1 MAADA
6 HNDDGTGAVRRLR
19 SQRFTRSSRPSEATP
34 ARGDDFP
41 IRFSYFPPEEES
53 ARARV
58 FSSAAAAEFAE
69 TFAERSQAWIDRVS
83 QSFSSLSIRRP
94 TPSEMEISARVGL
107 VLLFLPLA
115 ILISPIGLPRT
126 EHLKTAPPFS
136 LVDRLSFGDGLR
148 LVLASQPGSLR
159 SENVDDVAELK
170 IAASTPLAEDP
181 AKPASSP
188 EVPQA
193 TVSQLPL
200 LVMDERRW
208 SLPFNSQDYAI
219 ADLPTNPQESFR
231 TEVIAASLPEGIE
244 SLAAQSDMPVAAPLV
259 QAKRPVERGKR
270 VLAYSRRV
278 PRGNRMPPAVV
289 ETVVVEQQEPAFPPL
304 LFFLGGPPP
313 QEEVPPQAKTPPPKS
328 KSWIPNSLQEIF
340 SDEP

>member
-19 SQRFTRSSRPSEATP
+19 SQRFTRSSQPSEATP
-34 ARGDDFP
+34 AQGDDFP
-41 IRFSYFPPEEES
+41 IRFSSFPPEEEIT
-53 ARARV
+53 RARV
-58 FSSAAAAEFAE
+58 FSSAAEFAE

-126 EHLKTAPPFS
+126 EQLKTAPPPLR

-148 LVLASQPGSLR
+148 LQLASQPASFRL
-159 SENVDDVAELK
+159 ENVEDIAESK
-170 IAASTPLAEDP
+170 IAASAPLAEDS
-181 AKPASSP
+181 AKPSSLP
-188 EVPQA
+188 DAPQA
-193 TVSQLPL
+193 AVIQLPAL
-200 LVMDERRW
+200 DERRW

-219 ADLPTNPQESFR
+219 ADLPMNPQESFK
-231 TEVIAASLPEGIE
+231 TDVIAASFPAEIE
-244 SLAAQSDMPVAAPLV
+244 SIAAQSDVPLAAPLV
-259 QAKRPVERGKR
+259 QAKRPVERRKR
-270 VLAYSRRV
+270 VLAYSRRIPKV
-278 PRGNRMPPAVV
+278 TRTPPAVI
-289 ETVVVEQQEPAFPPL
+289 ETVVVEQPEPALPPI
-304 LFFLGGPPP
+304 LFFLGAPPPP
-313 QEEVPPQAKTPPPKS
+313 QELPVPAKKPLPKS
-328 KSWIPNSLQEIF
+328 QSWIPNSLQEIF